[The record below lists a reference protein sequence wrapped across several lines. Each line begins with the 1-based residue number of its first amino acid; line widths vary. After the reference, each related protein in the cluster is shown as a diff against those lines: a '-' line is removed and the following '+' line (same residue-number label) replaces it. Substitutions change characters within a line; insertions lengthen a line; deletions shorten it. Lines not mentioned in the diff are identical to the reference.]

1 MPVEQKGERFFFIGG
16 LLLTA
21 IVVAGFLPPV
31 FLRPN
36 GVLSAPL
43 LYHVHGLVFLSWF
56 LLFSCQ
62 AKLIL
67 GQNKK
72 LHRRLGQS
80 SLLVATA
87 MVVLGYFMIR
97 AAFRN
102 PEFSIAGNGPIA
114 TVMYPVTDIL
124 NFSIAFALGYMN
136 RTNGVA
142 HKRLMLLAGI
152 LILDPAIARLIET
165 IGAPFPLI
173 PIIELC
179 LFAAL
184 IGYDFLKLGR
194 PHWTSLLGLTLFFL
208 AMAAKL
214 ILSHHPRW
222 AEFVTF
228 AFG

>member
-1 MPVEQKGERFFFIGG
+1 M
-16 LLLTA
+16 TA

-31 FLRPN
+31 FLKPS
-36 GVLSAPL
+36 GILSVPL

-67 GQNKK
+67 GQNKS

-80 SLLVATA
+80 SVLVATA
-87 MVVLGYFMIR
+87 MVVLAYFMIR
-97 AAFRN
+97 AAFGN
-102 PEFSIAGNGPIA
+102 PEFSIGGNGPVA
-114 TVMYPVTDIL
+114 SAMYPVTDML
-124 NFSIAFALGYMN
+124 NFSIAFTLGYVN

-152 LILDPAIARLIET
+152 LILDPAVARLIET
-165 IGAPFPLI
+165 MGAPFAFI

-179 LFAAL
+179 LFASL
-184 IGYDFLKLGR
+184 ISYDFLKLGR
-194 PHWTSLLGLTLFFL
+194 PHWTSLLGLALFFL

-214 ILSHHPRW
+214 NLSQHPLW
-222 AEFVTF
+222 AEFAVF
-228 AFG
+228 VFG

>member
-1 MPVEQKGERFFFIGG
+1 MLVRQKGERFFFIGG

-21 IVVAGFLPPV
+21 IVVAGFLPPA
-31 FLRPN
+31 FLRPS
-36 GVLSAPL
+36 GVLSVPL

-67 GQNKK
+67 GQNKS

-87 MVVLGYFMIR
+87 MIVLGYFMIR
-97 AAFRN
+97 AAFSN
-102 PEFSIAGNGPIA
+102 PEFSIGGNGA
-114 TVMYPVTDIL
+114 VASTLYPVTDMV
-124 NFSIAFALGYMN
+124 NFSIAFALGYVN

-152 LILDPAIARLIET
+152 LILDPAIARLVET

-179 LFAAL
+179 LFASL

-194 PHWTSLLGLTLFFL
+194 PHWTSLLGLALFFL

-214 ILSHHPRW
+214 ILAQHPLW
-222 AEFVTF
+222 ADFAVF